1 MSKTALSLLVA
12 ISLLLGACQTEL
24 YQGLNQR
31 DANEMIAVLARAGIE
46 AKREQVDPTTYRI
59 MVGED
64 ALPAAVEALKRVGL
78 PRETYQSLGEIFPG
92 DGLIVSPYEQRI
104 RTMHA
109 LNQEI
114 ARTITSISGVMSAR
128 IHIVLPDLDLR
139 GLPMNKPSASVL
151 VHHAPHLDI
160 SELSTRVRLLV
171 ANAVQGMNFRDV
183 SVAFFPVGAEIDEP
197 ASPLAQ
203 RDPAPQAPSAAVS
216 AARPAVEQA
225 AQGDL
230 SAQPALVVGFFGH
243 ASSLLWLLALGMIA
257 AAVAMMA
264 RDRARRR
271 VRRPA

>member
-1 MSKTALSLLVA
+1 MSKTALSLLIA

-24 YQGLNQR
+24 YQGLSQK
-31 DANEMIAVLARAGIE
+31 DANEMVAALARAGVD

-59 MVGED
+59 MVPEGSFAE
-64 ALPAAVEALKRVGL
+64 AVDILRKVGL
-78 PRETYQSLGEIFPG
+78 PRESYQSLGEIFPG

-114 ARTITSISGVMSAR
+114 ARTLTSIFGVMSAR

-151 VHHAPHLDI
+151 VHHSRDLDT
-160 SELSTRVRLLV
+160 SELATQVRLLV

-183 SVAFFPVGAEIDEP
+183 AVAFCPVGAEFAERQVAEPDIASLPPPAIDQALQKAVAAEP
-197 ASPLAQ
+197 APVA
-203 RDPAPQAPSAAVS
+203 
-216 AARPAVEQA
+216 
-225 AQGDL
+225 
-230 SAQPALVVGFFGH
+230 FGYGH
-243 ASSLLWLLALGMIA
+243 VSSLLWLLALGMLA
-257 AAVAMMA
+257 AAIGIIV
-264 RDRARRR
+264 RDRHKRR

>member
-31 DANEMIAVLARAGIE
+31 DANEMIAVLSRAGIE

-59 MVGED
+59 MVAED

-151 VHHAPHLDI
+151 VHHAPQLDI

-183 SVAFFPVGAEIDEP
+183 AVAFFPVGTEIDEA
-197 ASPLAQ
+197 ASSPILA
-203 RDPAPQAPSAAVS
+203 AQAPAAAAS
-216 AARPAVEQA
+216 AARSLVEPTP
-225 AQGDL
+225 QGDV
-230 SAQPALVVGFFGH
+230 SAQPALVVGTSSLV
-243 ASSLLWLLALGMIA
+243 SSLLWLLALGMVA
-257 AAVAMMA
+257 AAVGMMA

-271 VRRPA
+271 VRRSA

>member
-59 MVGED
+59 MVAED
-64 ALPAAVEALKRVGL
+64 ALAAAAEALKRVGL
-78 PRETYQSLGEIFPG
+78 PRESYQSLGEIFPG

-114 ARTITSISGVMSAR
+114 ARTITTISGVMSAR
-128 IHIVLPDLDLR
+128 VHIVLPDLDLR

-151 VHHAPHLDI
+151 VHHAPHLDD

-183 SVAFFPVGAEIDEP
+183 AVAFFPVGAEIDEATSSLARTDIAP
-197 ASPLAQ
+197 AA
-203 RDPAPQAPSAAVS
+203 PATAASV
-216 AARPAVEQA
+216 ARPVVEP
-225 AQGDL
+225 GPREGET
-230 SAQPALVVGFFGH
+230 AQPALVAGVFGY
-243 ASSLLWLLALGMIA
+243 ASSALWLLALGMVA

-271 VRRPA
+271 VRRSA

>member
-1 MSKTALSLLVA
+1 MSRTALPLLVA

-31 DANEMIAVLARAGIE
+31 DANEMVAALARAGIE
-46 AKREQVDPTTYRI
+46 ATREQVDPTTYRI
-59 MVGED
+59 MVPED

-78 PRETYQSLGEIFPG
+78 PRESYQSLGEIFPG

-160 SELSTRVRLLV
+160 SELATRVRLLV

-183 SVAFFPVGAEIDEP
+183 AVSFFPVGVEIDEP
-197 ASPLAQ
+197 IMAAAQ
-203 RDPAPQAPSAAVS
+203 ANLPAPAPATAAS
-216 AARPAVEQA
+216 AARPPVEPAVRGEA
-225 AQGDL
+225 ETK
-230 SAQPALVVGFFGH
+230 PALVAGVFGY
-243 ASSLLWLLALGMIA
+243 ASSILWLLAIGMVA
-257 AAVAMMA
+257 AAVGMMA

-271 VRRPA
+271 VRRSA

>member
-24 YQGLNQR
+24 YQGLSQR
-31 DANEMIAVLARAGIE
+31 EANEMVAVLVRAGVE

-59 MVGED
+59 MVPED
-64 ALPAAVEALKRVGL
+64 SLAEAVDVLKSAGL
-78 PRETYQSLGEIFPG
+78 PRESYQSLGEIFPG

-128 IHIVLPDLDLR
+128 VHIVLPDLDLR

-151 VHHAPHLDI
+151 VHHAPRLDT
-160 SELSTRVRLLV
+160 SELTTRVRLLV

-183 SVAFFPVGAEIDEP
+183 AVAFFPVGDGSVERPLAEMKASSASLPSIDQTFPTPIEVEP
-197 ASPLAQ
+197 ASVAAGYG
-203 RDPAPQAPSAAVS
+203 RVSSA
-216 AARPAVEQA
+216 
-225 AQGDL
+225 
-230 SAQPALVVGFFGH
+230 
-243 ASSLLWLLALGMIA
+243 LWLLALGMLA
-257 AAVAMMA
+257 AAIAIMA
-264 RDRARRR
+264 RDRNKRR